1 MILENM
7 VKRYNERVNFQD
19 ISLDLLVDGE
29 IVAYVNVALK
39 KFCDDHNK
47 TREMIKEL
55 EEFKRSNIL
64 TNG

>member
-1 MILENM
+1 M

-39 KFCDDHNK
+39 KFCEDHNK
-47 TREMIKEL
+47 TREIIK
-55 EEFKRSNIL
+55 
-64 TNG
+64 